1 MITRSQSNEKNI
13 DSNTTNP
20 GSQLPGNPILAESET
35 LGSPTSSSNTP
46 QPNSGTPFQERIREL
61 FSTPYSNTQAPSRA
75 NQNYP
80 SYDSATFRPRIQLR
94 SPEVFSGS
102 QAEYEGFNFSM
113 QNEFRANASYYS
125 NDSDKIAYCSSFLG
139 GAALSYYQSQVPSH
153 PEVQTYWP
161 AFQQVIDFFKPVNQN
176 AVTLSS
182 LRGIHQTTT
191 TRAYAEAFLP
201 LATKL
206 FGSFPDTFLCQQ
218 FIYGL
223 PSNISNALLSFPLD
237 SNLQITVERA
247 IAIDDRI
254 RDQNAEIRRRAQS
267 QIETNQNFQKRN
279 QRFANPIYSK
289 TNPPSTTPVHFP
301 PSTTPVHFNPKFQ
314 PVPSQYSPST
324 LPRRNPGP
332 LSVEERLHRVNNNL
346 CIICGSPDHQRVD
359 CPRNRN
365 RSQLNVMSTQQ
376 TATVAPV
383 RQLPSGPTPHPN
395 ATNNSYSYPI
405 NQPQFADNCS
415 PTPPAQPNPAP
426 PLPTSHPYWLANS
439 TVNDQ
444 HF

>member
-1 MITRSQSNEKNI
+1 MKTRSQSNEKNI

-20 GSQLPGNPILAESET
+20 GSQLPGNPLHAESET

-254 RDQNAEIRRRAQS
+254 RDQNAEIRREELNHKLKQTKTFKKEIKDL
-267 QIETNQNFQKRN
+267 QIQFIQK
-279 QRFANPIYSK
+279 PI
-289 TNPPSTTPVHFP
+289 
-301 PSTTPVHFNPKFQ
+301 
-314 PVPSQYSPST
+314 
-324 LPRRNPGP
+324 L
-332 LSVEERLHRVNNNL
+332 
-346 CIICGSPDHQRVD
+346 
-359 CPRNRN
+359 
-365 RSQLNVMSTQQ
+365 
-376 TATVAPV
+376 
-383 RQLPSGPTPHPN
+383 RQLLQSTSLRQPLQSTSIRSSSQFHHSILHQPYLAEIQVLFRLKKDSTASITICASFAVLQTISVSIVQETVTAPN
-395 ATNNSYSYPI
+395 
-405 NQPQFADNCS
+405 
-415 PTPPAQPNPAP
+415 
-426 PLPTSHPYWLANS
+426 
-439 TVNDQ
+439 
-444 HF
+444 

>member
-1 MITRSQSNEKNI
+1 MTVTTRSQSNEKNI
-13 DSNTTNP
+13 DPNTTNP
-20 GSQLPGNPILAESET
+20 VSQLSGNPLLDESET
-35 LGSPTSSSNTP
+35 LGSSPTPSNNTV
-46 QPNSGTPFQERIREL
+46 QPNSGTPSQERISEL
-61 FSTPYSNTQAPSRA
+61 FSTPYSNIQAPFRS

-80 SYDSATFRPRIQLR
+80 TYDSANFRPRIQLR
-94 SPEVFSGS
+94 SPEVFSGN

-125 NDSDKIAYCSSFLG
+125 SDSERIAYCSSFLG
-139 GAALSYYQSQVPSH
+139 GAALSYYQSQVPIH
-153 PEVQTYWP
+153 PEVQSYWP

-206 FGSFPDTFLCQQ
+206 FGSFPDAFLCQQ

-237 SNLQITVERA
+237 SNLQVTVERA

-254 RDQNAEIRRRAQS
+254 RDQNAEIRRRAQAQLETS
-267 QIETNQNFQKRN
+267 QGYQKRN

-289 TNPPSTTPVHFP
+289 ANP
-301 PSTTPVHFNPKFQ
+301 PSTTPVHFNPNFQ
-314 PVPSQYSPST
+314 PAPPQYSPST

-346 CIICGSPDHQRVD
+346 CIICGSPDHQRVG

-383 RQLPSGPTPHPN
+383 RQLPSGPIPHPN
-395 ATNNSYSYPI
+395 ATNNSYSYSI
-405 NQPQFADNCS
+405 NQPQPVDNCS
-415 PTPPAQPNPAP
+415 LTPPAQPNPAP